1 MRNAYNILVGKP
13 EGKTPYGRRI
23 RRWKDINKL
32 DLKGVVCDDVDWIHL
47 AQYKVQWRNSLNTV
61 TNFWL
66 PERAENF

>member
-1 MRNAYNILVGKP
+1 MGRMRNSYKILVRQP

-47 AQYKVQWRNSLNTV
+47 TLDRDQRVALTNTV
-61 TNFWL
+61 INLRVPKKT
-66 PERAENF
+66 